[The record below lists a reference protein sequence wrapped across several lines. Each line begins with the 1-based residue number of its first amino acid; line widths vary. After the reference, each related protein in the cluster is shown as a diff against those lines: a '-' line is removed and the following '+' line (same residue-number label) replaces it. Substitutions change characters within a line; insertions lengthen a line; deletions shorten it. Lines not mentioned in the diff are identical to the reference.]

1 LGFMHIDNLSKNRA
15 ILQFREAFA
24 LEKIDGSSSWIT
36 LRRDVEGLPLNQPD
50 IRFHSGG
57 AKHESFVS
65 LFDREDLR
73 TRFLET
79 GFKEMTVYGEA
90 YGGKIQGMSGTYGPH
105 LKFVAFDVKHKRADG
120 DRWLD
125 VPTAEGVVKALGLEF
140 VAYERTST
148 DLAAL
153 DAQRD
158 LPSRQAKRNGIL
170 EDKIAEGV
178 ILRPIH
184 EFLMPDGS
192 RVIAKHKRAEFSER
206 KSKADASS
214 DPVKLAVLDAAD
226 KVAEE
231 FVTPMRLNH
240 VLDKITRV
248 LIGHGQEPFLSAGDT
263 KAVIAH
269 MVDDIRREGAGEFE
283 YTKNVEKA
291 IGRKTAAMYKEWL
304 EEHFRRE
311 VEA

>member
-1 LGFMHIDNLSKNRA
+1 MHIDNLSKNRA
-15 ILQFREAFA
+15 ILQFKEVWAMEKVDGTSANISMKRVEREV
-24 LEKIDGSSSWIT
+24 GT
-36 LRRDVEGLPLNQPD
+36 LKVLDAD
-50 IRFHSGG
+50 IRFFSGG
-57 AKHESFVS
+57 AKHDQFVA
-65 LFDREDLR
+65 LFDQDDL
-73 TRFLET
+73 TGRFLKT
-79 GFKEMTVYGEA
+79 GFNEMTVYGEA
-90 YGGKIQGMSGTYGPH
+90 YGGKIQGMSATYGPH
-105 LKFVAFDVKHKRADG
+105 LKFVAFDVKHKRADT

-140 VAYERTST
+140 VAYERTSS

-231 FVTPMRLNH
+231 FVTLMRLNH
-240 VLDKITRV
+240 VLESIRRLFVGGPDGDFFSV
-248 LIGHGQEPFLSAGDT
+248 EDT
-263 KAVIAH
+263 KEVIAE
-269 MVDDIRREGAGEFE
+269 MIADIRREGAGEFE

-304 EEHFRRE
+304 EEQFRRE
-311 VEA
+311 AVV

>member
-24 LEKIDGSSSWIT
+24 LEKIDGTSAHVFFSRT
-36 LRRDVEGLPLNQPD
+36 ELNTGS
-50 IRFHSGG
+50 IRFFSGG
-57 AKHESFVS
+57 AKHDQFVA
-65 LFDREDLR
+65 LFDQDDLVR
-73 TRFLET
+73 RFLET
-79 GFKEMTVYGEA
+79 GFQRITVYGEA
-90 YGGKIQGMSGTYGPH
+90 YGGKIQGMSATYGPN
-105 LKFVAFDVKHKRADG
+105 LKFVAFDVKHARADG

-125 VPTAEGVVKALGLEF
+125 VPTAEGVMKALGLEF

-153 DAQRD
+153 DTQRD

-192 RVIAKHKRAEFSER
+192 RVITKHKRPEFSER

-240 VLDKITRV
+240 VLGKMPLAGLTV
-248 LIGHGQEPFLSAGDT
+248 ENTKEVIGRMAE
-263 KAVIAH
+263 
-269 MVDDIRREGAGEFE
+269 DIRREGAGEFE
-283 YTKNVEKA
+283 YNQNVAKA

-304 EEHFRRE
+304 EEQFRRE
-311 VEA
+311 AVL